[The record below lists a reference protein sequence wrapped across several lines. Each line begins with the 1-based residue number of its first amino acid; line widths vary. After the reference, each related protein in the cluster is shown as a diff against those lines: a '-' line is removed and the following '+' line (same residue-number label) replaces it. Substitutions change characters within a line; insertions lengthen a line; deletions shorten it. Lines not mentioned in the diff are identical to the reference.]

1 LRTTTND
8 PEIIH
13 EVHEIV
19 QRQLDQL
26 TALIDAAFGASRSIR
41 GGFLM
46 KSQQIDMKSVVE
58 SAVEKVGSAV
68 KDAGYVF
75 TIDLPDEPVE
85 IDGDPHQLARE
96 LSNLLDN
103 AMRFAPRGSAIGV
116 TARRE
121 GDLVVLTVSAG
132 VGQGAAFTIRL
143 PARSTQESAA
153 QRLRILIVDD
163 NRSAA
168 DMLAMIL
175 ESDGHELFIA
185 YDGQQ
190 AIQRAQTHQPDVIFL
205 DLSMPVIDGYEVA
218 RTIRRQPR
226 GQEPML
232 IALTGWVQERDKQRA
247 KEVGFDH
254 HVVKPAKASDLRG
267 ILAHAK
273 RRTTDSRVISVR
285 L

>member
-1 LRTTTND
+1 M
-8 PEIIH
+8 H

-19 QRQLDQL
+19 QRQVDQL
-26 TALIDAAFGASRSIR
+26 TALIDAAFGASRSTR

-75 TIDLPDEPVE
+75 TIDLPDEPVY
-85 IDGDPHQLARE
+85 IDGDPHELARE

-103 AMRFAPRGSAIGV
+103 AMRFAPHGSAIGLA
-116 TARRE
+116 ARRE
-121 GDLVVLTVSAG
+121 GDVVELTVSTG
-132 VGQGAAFTIRL
+132 EGLGAAFTIRL
-143 PARSTQESAA
+143 PARSAEQSATQH
-153 QRLRILIVDD
+153 LRILVVDD
-163 NRSAA
+163 NRPAA
-168 DMLAMIL
+168 DMLALIL

-190 AIQRAQTHQPDVIFL
+190 AIQRAEMHRPDVIFL

-232 IALTGWVQERDKQRA
+232 IALTGWVQERDKERA
-247 KEVGFDH
+247 KDAGFDH
-254 HVVKPAKASDLRG
+254 HVLKPAKASDLRG
-267 ILAHAK
+267 ILARAK
-273 RRTTDSRVISVR
+273 GRTADSRVISVR